1 LLTDIYLLKG
11 VLELRNGLIAKN
23 DTRLNMT
30 THKSEKVKRI
40 SKDLLI
46 SYSIIW
52 SFLLIDIA
60 IKMLIVAGIPVLFD
74 TIVTFATI
82 AMRAR
87 CNLQYGLHMRD
98 LFNISE

>member
-1 LLTDIYLLKG
+1 LLTDVYLLKG
-11 VLELRNGLIAKN
+11 VLELRNSLIAKN
-23 DTRLNMT
+23 DRSLNITRQNA
-30 THKSEKVKRI
+30 ERVKTI
-40 SKDLLI
+40 SKDLMV
-46 SYSIIW
+46 SYVIIW

-74 TIVTFATI
+74 TIITFATI

-98 LFNISE
+98 LFNLYT